1 MGSSR
6 TSTFIAVYR
15 GRTASDA
22 RLVAVSSDPNM
33 VSIVVGQILA
43 DQNDRSG
50 DDPVVDPIDRA
61 RRQGLRLIQRELRE
75 PPGIGRDCER
85 RP

>member
-61 RRQGLRLIQRELRE
+61 RRLIQRELRE